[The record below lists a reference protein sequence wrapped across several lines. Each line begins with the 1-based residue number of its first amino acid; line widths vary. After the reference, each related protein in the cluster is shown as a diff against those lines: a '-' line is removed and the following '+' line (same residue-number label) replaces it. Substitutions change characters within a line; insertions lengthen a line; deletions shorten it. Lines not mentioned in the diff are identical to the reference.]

1 MASTLQPQ
9 QLSSST
15 VTDWDSR
22 EPDIDVQLQEDGE
35 RKWEGE
41 KKKKNHLM
49 TDNGNAPD
57 WVN

>member
-15 VTDWDSR
+15 VTDWDNR
-22 EPDIDVQLQEDGE
+22 EPDIDVQLQAE
-35 RKWEGE
+35 RRWQEEMGG
-41 KKKKNHLM
+41 KNQLM
-49 TDNGNAPD
+49 TNKGNTHD